1 MKLQGTFFEVV
12 LLDLNFDNDT
22 KTVLDAF
29 RIIQALERGFDV
41 ILISA
46 ETKISRVVEMC
57 NFGITRYIA
66 RP

>member
-1 MKLQGTFFEVV
+1 MTLQGTFFEVV
-12 LLDLNFDNDT
+12 LLDLIFDNEA
-22 KTVLDAF
+22 KTALDAF
-29 RIIQALERGFDV
+29 RMIQALKRGFDV